1 MSKYGPHNPKIYQSS
16 PIKFF
21 LALQLIMGFHGFRQK
36 PKYAH
41 YAADVTVT

>member
-21 LALQLIMGFHGFRQK
+21 LAMGFYRFKQK
-36 PKYAH
+36 LKYAH
-41 YAADVTVT
+41 YAPGDTVT